1 MASVIV
7 PDAEL
12 LAKITKTSFENLS
25 KRLIM
30 AGRLETDVNAM
41 FMDKLIR
48 AALVVFKTHGFVDS
62 TPPPLY
68 CSQKSC
74 TQPPPPF
81 SANLLVLMQFMRD
94 EKEEREK
101 QNFLEREEREKEAKR
116 KKKKS

>member
-62 TPPPLY
+62 TPPHSIAHRKVVPN
-68 CSQKSC
+68 
-74 TQPPPPF
+74 PPP
-81 SANLLVLMQFMRD
+81 LLVPICWC
-94 EKEEREK
+94 
-101 QNFLEREEREKEAKR
+101 
-116 KKKKS
+116 